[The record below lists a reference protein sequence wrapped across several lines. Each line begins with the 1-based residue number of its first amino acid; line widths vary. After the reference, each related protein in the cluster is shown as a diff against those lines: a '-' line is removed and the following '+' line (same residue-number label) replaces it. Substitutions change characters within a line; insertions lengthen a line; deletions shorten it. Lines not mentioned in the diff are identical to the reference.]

1 MHKLLWLLLLTFSW
15 TFGQTG
21 WRSIAPG
28 QNVHFTDIY
37 FHNSSD
43 GYAVSPYLTTSILK
57 TTDSGENWSVQSI
70 GGNSPVTIDFYNS
83 SFGFASA
90 YGYPGFSTQ
99 DGGANWAV
107 RNRSLTAYDCSMVSN
122 YTVILVGSSGNVM
135 RSTDGGVNW
144 TYPSTGNSVQYNSVW
159 FYNTSYGWVCGN
171 DGVVCRSTDGG
182 VNWTSYSVTQTA
194 PALHEMQSIFF
205 ISQTVGWCVGVF
217 SSGYAP
223 IFKTTDGGTTW
234 VKKSQSLTTQQ
245 LNGVFFSDASNG
257 WAVGNAGVI
266 LHTTDGGETWATQQS
281 GTSQNLNEVFFTN
294 STYGWIVGDNGVIL
308 RTTDGGMPVELVSFT
323 ANITNGIVELNWNTA
338 TEVNNYGFEV
348 ERKSENADWV
358 TLGFVP
364 GNGNCNSERYYS
376 FTDKLHAHGEYIYR
390 LRQIDTDGM
399 YEYSDE
405 VSVHIVPEDYLIRA
419 QNYPNPFNPVTTI
432 EYYLPDAGLVDITVL
447 NVLGGKVKTLF
458 SGMKQAGR
466 QEVIFRGDELSAGV
480 YICRIQSRQQIS
492 YIKMVLNK

>member
-28 QNVHFTDIY
+28 QNVHFTDLY

-70 GGNSPVTIDFYNS
+70 GGNSPVAIDFYNS
-83 SFGFASA
+83 TYGAATA
-90 YGYPGFSTQ
+90 YGYPAFATQ
-99 DGGANWAV
+99 DGGDNWAV
-107 RNRSLTAYDCSMVSN
+107 RNLSYTTYDCCMVSDN
-122 YTVILVGSSGNVM
+122 IAVFVGTSGYVRRTTDGGVSFSSIATGWNVQINSVHFYNSSVGWLCSNDGGIGK
-135 RSTDGGVNW
+135 STDGGATW
-144 TYPSTGNSVQYNSVW
+144 SMESITASAPS
-159 FYNTSYGWVCGN
+159 
-171 DGVVCRSTDGG
+171 
-182 VNWTSYSVTQTA
+182 
-194 PALHEMQSIFF
+194 LHEMQSVYF
-205 ISQTVGWCVGVF
+205 ISQTVGWCVGYF

-245 LNGVFFSDASNG
+245 LNGVFFSDVSNG

-266 LHTTDGGETWATQQS
+266 LRTTDGGETWATQQS

-364 GNGNCNSERYYS
+364 GNGSCNSERYYS

-405 VSVHIVPEDYLIRA
+405 VAVHALPEDYLIRA
-419 QNYPNPFNPVTTI
+419 QNYPNPFNPATMI

-447 NVLGGKVKTLF
+447 NALGRKVKTLF
-458 SGMKQAGR
+458 TGMKQAGR
-466 QEVIFRGDELSAGV
+466 QEVIFQAEDLSAGV
-480 YICRIQSRQQIS
+480 YICRIQSRQRTL